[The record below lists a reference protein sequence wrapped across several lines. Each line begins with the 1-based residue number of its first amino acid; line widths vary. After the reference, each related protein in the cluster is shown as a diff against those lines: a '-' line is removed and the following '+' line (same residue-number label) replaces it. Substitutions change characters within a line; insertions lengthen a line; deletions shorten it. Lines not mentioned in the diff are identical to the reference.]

1 MRGFEAQLTF
11 QKLEVF
17 CTVAELHSMTRAAA
31 QLCISQPVVTA
42 HIRSLEQRL
51 GVTLFKRDGR
61 GIVLT
66 EGGSRVLKWA
76 QGVVTRTR
84 ELERE
89 LAGSLAEGPEQALVA
104 ASMSA
109 GSYLLPGV
117 VCDFREL
124 HPDGL
129 VQILISTPQEA
140 LQAVRAGGADFA
152 VVMMLPEQN
161 IDGLIVQPLWDE
173 TLLLMSAPDSRW
185 IGATARRDELQF
197 VPFISTYSKVMRQLE
212 EGQVR
217 SNGIAPRRIV
227 MELGH
232 PAAQME
238 AVRRDVGVCFFL
250 QSSVQREVDRGELR
264 RVHTP
269 DVDMS
274 IPLYLV
280 RRKDKELSPFQRE
293 LYRHME
299 AASPPG
305 VRPFSRQS

>member
-1 MRGFEAQLTF
+1 MRGFDAQLTL

-17 CTVAELHSMTRAAA
+17 CTVAELQSVTRAAA

-42 HIRSLEQRL
+42 HVRNLEQRL
-51 GVTLFKRDGR
+51 GVPLLKRDGR

-66 EGGSRVLKWA
+66 EAGGRVLKWA

-89 LAGSLAEGPEQALVA
+89 LAGALAEGPGQALVA

-117 VCDFREL
+117 VCDFHAL
-124 HPDGL
+124 HPDGR
-129 VQILISTPQEA
+129 VQISISTPQEA

-152 VVMMLPEQN
+152 VSMILPEQN
-161 IDGLIVQPLWDE
+161 MDGLVVQSLWNE
-173 TLLLMSAPDSRW
+173 ALLLMSAPDSRW
-185 IGATARRDELQF
+185 IGATAQRGELQQA
-197 VPFISTYSKVMRQLE
+197 PFISTYSKVMRQLE

-217 SNGIAPRRIV
+217 ANGIAPRRIV

-238 AVRRDVGVCFFL
+238 AVRRDVGICFFL
-250 QSSVQREVDRGELR
+250 QSSVQREIDRGELR
-264 RVHTP
+264 HVLTP
-269 DVDMS
+269 DVHMS

-280 RRKDKELSPFQRE
+280 RRKDKELSPFQRK
-293 LYRHME
+293 LYRHIE
-299 AASPPG
+299 AARPLG
-305 VRPFSRQS
+305 VQAFSSQA